1 MKTQGYLVHAI
12 GMQRN
17 SSLRIEDGAG
27 LYVHAGEGRL
37 WITQEGEGRDHLI
50 AAGEG
55 FRLDRDG
62 VTIVE
67 AARYTLAAL
76 TAPAPAHY
84 ARRITLAPGGAGAR
98 QVLYDAA
105 TARGSWL
112 AGLRYRFRF
121 LEKRRLNP
129 GAL

>member
-12 GMQRN
+12 GMERN

-27 LYVHAGEGRL
+27 LYVSAGEGRL

-67 AARYTLAAL
+67 AAKRSGQKTLAAAL
-76 TAPAPAHY
+76 ESERASAPRHSRLETVLSSPVRAV
-84 ARRITLAPGGAGAR
+84 AG
-98 QVLYDAA
+98 
-105 TARGSWL
+105 
-112 AGLRYRFRF
+112 
-121 LEKRRLNP
+121 
-129 GAL
+129 